1 MALIEEIFKLF
12 DEETRLNKIQG
23 RLSSGNL
30 EFKSDLLV
38 LDLIKVDGND
48 LLFKSGTGA
57 CRIKVDGEINLP
69 SLQAEETSVGIDYFF
84 WVAKTDFEATK
95 RTVTMSYLRRGRTER
110 KNEIDIAFGDEVMY
124 QMKVRDKVA
133 NIPSTL
139 SSRLAFGD
147 KLGQYLFIETFPNN
161 DRNFRIHGLAW
172 VCDVSIEDG
181 KWIITRLT
189 KKPFPKRFDD
199 YIALRVAFYNTIN
212 YVEKTMAREAFETIS
227 LRDRN
232 SGNTLLNLWE
242 DYNKMEQ
249 QQALELKDKI
259 GQLRYF
265 GADQRGNGVT
275 QIKLALTEEQEAL
288 FKERGHDILNAS
300 FSSQDFDGMIEFDS
314 YDRFSHVAVVLDDNY
329 PIKQGA
335 SGLLEVD
342 LRGNNTADKRRRM
355 ALSKFRNPPSIVIGN
370 LRLALEGD
378 ANKMFNRP
386 RKEKPITAKTRK
398 FMKEKFGIE
407 QLTPDQEKA
416 VDIAINTPDI
426 AVIQGP
432 PGTGKS
438 TVVSV
443 ITQRL
448 MEIAEKRDAL
458 DKLFLVSAFQHDTV
472 EHIASKIYTMGLP
485 TIKLGKEE
493 QGVRSE
499 EVFIKDLTRSIDNA
513 LNSLSPEVRNNRVSK
528 KLEALKAQLEK
539 EGNDAEVKKA
549 ISLLISENPVS
560 DDLFTRWQ
568 ELVREVNAD
577 ADAATKMI
585 AALRGLQT
593 DAGSYSDDGPMKIRR
608 LIRTGIGLTPEERE
622 FLDDAPDE
630 DEEVPAEFFVQLKAL
645 QEKYLTMIN
654 KSATSIEG
662 GDNLPLLLWM
672 QNAIEYFKEKEAKSY
687 DDTDTF
693 IAATL
698 EDIREEIYGNA
709 EHIREAIKQYSSSIA
724 ATNQFAG
731 SAEIRDELYQ
741 NVILEEAARSNPLD
755 LLIPLVKAS
764 ERIIMV
770 GDQRQLP
777 HLLEPKI
784 VDEIVN
790 GDVDKKEKYKESL
803 FGILFNS
810 LAEAKPVRRIT
821 LTNQFRMH
829 PVIGD
834 FISKVYYNGA
844 VKSDLVKVESKKH
857 NLSLPWAK
865 DKVAVLCHVPKAAGT
880 EYRKDTSKTR
890 RQEAQRIIRLLDELQ
905 TDPAFDN
912 LSIGVITFYSGQ
924 VDLINELAEKNGY
937 TEKQADGSYHTAIQ
951 YSRTQDGREKLRIGS
966 VDSFQGKEFDVVI
979 LSTVRSNEIAR
990 VEGNE
995 SKVFGFLTL
1004 ENRLNVA
1011 FSRAQKMIIL
1021 VGDKDMFEDEFAASY
1036 VNGLYTF
1043 CTELTKGEYGNRIQ

>member
-1 MALIEEIFKLF
+1 MAHIEEIFKLF
-12 DEETRLNKIQG
+12 DEETRLNKIKG
-23 RLSSGNL
+23 HLLNGKL

-38 LDLIKVDGND
+38 LDLVKIDGND
-48 LLFKSGTGA
+48 LLFKNGTTG
-57 CRIKVDGEINLP
+57 CRIKVDGEIDLP
-69 SLQAEETSVGIDYFF
+69 SLQADETSIGIDYFF
-84 WVAKTDFEATK
+84 WVAKKDYDASSK
-95 RTVTMSYLRRGRTER
+95 SVTMSYLRRGRTER

-124 QMKVRDKVA
+124 QMMVRDNVT
-133 NIPSTL
+133 NINKTL

-147 KLGQYLFIETFPNN
+147 KQGQYLFIETFPNV
-161 DRNFRIHGLAW
+161 DRNFRIHGLNW
-172 VCDVSIEDG
+172 IGDISVEDG
-181 KWIITRLT
+181 KWIITRLI

-199 YIALRVAFYNTIN
+199 YISLRVAFYNTIN
-212 YVEKTMAREAFETIS
+212 YLEKTMAREAFETIS

-242 DYNKMEQ
+242 EYNKMEYQ
-249 QQALELKDKI
+249 QVLELKDKL
-259 GQLRYF
+259 GQLKYSA
-265 GADQRGNGVT
+265 ADQRGNGIT
-275 QIKLALTEEQEAL
+275 QIKLELSEDQEIL

-300 FSSQDFDGMIEFDS
+300 FSSQEFDGMIEFES
-314 YDRFSHVAVVLDDNY
+314 YDKYSHVAMILDDNY
-329 PIKQGA
+329 PIKQGT
-335 SGLLEVD
+335 SGFLELD
-342 LRGNNTADKRRRM
+342 IRGNNTADKRRKM
-355 ALSKFRNPPSIVIGN
+355 ALGKFRNPSSIVVGN
-370 LRLALEGD
+370 LRLALEGE
-378 ANKMFNRP
+378 AEKMINRP
-386 RKEKPITAKTRK
+386 RKEKPITSKTRK

-407 QLTPDQEKA
+407 KLTPDQEKA

-499 EVFIKDLTRSIDNA
+499 EVFIKDLTKSIDNA
-513 LNSLSPEVRNNRVSK
+513 LSSLSPEVRNNRISK

-539 EGNDAEVKKA
+539 EGNDADIKKA
-549 ISLLISENPVS
+549 ISLIVSENQISE
-560 DDLFTRWQ
+560 DLYARWQ
-568 ELVREVNAD
+568 ELAREVNAD
-577 ADAATKMI
+577 TDSADKMI
-585 AALRGLQT
+585 TALRGLRT
-593 DAGSYSDDGPMKIRR
+593 DAASYSDDGPMKIRR
-608 LIRTGIGLTPEERE
+608 LIRTGIGLTPEERD
-622 FLDDAPDE
+622 FLDEAPDE
-630 DEEVPAEFFVQLKAL
+630 DEEVPIEFFIQLKAL
-645 QEKYLTMIN
+645 QDKYLTMIN
-654 KSATSIEG
+654 KSMTSIEG
-662 GDNLPLLLWM
+662 GDNIPLLLWIH
-672 QNAIEYFKEKEAKSY
+672 NAIEYFKEKEIKSY
-687 DDTDTF
+687 EDTDTF
-693 IAATL
+693 VAATL

-709 EHIREAIKQYSSSIA
+709 EHIRDAIKQYSSSIA

-731 SAEIRDELYQ
+731 SSEIREELYQ

-755 LLIPLVKAS
+755 LLIPMVKAS
-764 ERIIMV
+764 DRIIMV

-790 GDVDKKEKYKESL
+790 GDIEKKEKYKESL
-803 FGILFNS
+803 FGILFNNLS
-810 LAEAKPVRRIT
+810 EAKPVRRIT

-834 FISKVYYNGA
+834 FVSKVYYNGT
-844 VKSDLVKVESKKH
+844 VKSDLVNVESKKH
-857 NLSLPWAK
+857 NLSLQWAK

-880 EYRKDTSKTR
+880 EYRRDTSKIR
-890 RQEAQRIIRLLDELQ
+890 KEEALRIIRLLDELQ

-912 LSIGVITFYSGQ
+912 LSIGIITFYSAQ
-924 VDLINELAEKNGY
+924 VDLINELAEKKGY
-937 TEKQADGSYHTAIQ
+937 TEKLADGSYRTAIQ

-995 SKVFGFLTL
+995 AKVFGFLTL

-1021 VGDKDMFEDEFAASY
+1021 VGDKDMFEDEYAASY

-1043 CTELTKGEYGNRIQ
+1043 CTELTKREYGNRIQ

>member
-12 DEETRLNKIQG
+12 DEDTRLNKIQG
-23 RLSSGNL
+23 RLTSGDL
-30 EFKSDLLV
+30 DFKNDILV
-38 LDLIKVDGND
+38 LDLVKLDGNE
-48 LLFKSGTGA
+48 LLFKNGSGS
-57 CRIKVDGEINLP
+57 CRIRLDEELSLP

-84 WVAKTDFEATK
+84 WVAKPDFDAAK
-95 RTVTMSYLRRGRTER
+95 NGIKMSYLRRGRTER

-133 NIPSTL
+133 NIPFTL
-139 SSRLAFGD
+139 SNRLAFGD
-147 KLGQYLFIETFPNN
+147 KQGQYLFIETFPNS

-172 VCDVSIEDG
+172 QGDVSIEGG

-189 KKPFPKRFDD
+189 KKPFPKKFND
-199 YIALRVAFYNTIN
+199 YIALRVAFYNRIN
-212 YVEKTMAREAFETIS
+212 YVERTQAREAFETIS

-242 DYNKMEQ
+242 DYNRMEQ
-249 QQALELKDKI
+249 QQATDLKDKL
-259 GQLRYF
+259 GQLKYY

-275 QIKLALTEEQEAL
+275 YIKLELTEDQEAL
-288 FKERGHDILNAS
+288 FKERSHDILNAS
-300 FSSQDFDGMIEFDS
+300 FSSQDFDGMIEFNS
-314 YDRFSHVAVVLDDNY
+314 YDRYSHVAVVLDDNY
-329 PIKQGA
+329 PIRQGA
-335 SGLLEVD
+335 SGFLEVD
-342 LRGNNTADKRRRM
+342 LRGNNTADKRRRI

-378 ANKMFNRP
+378 ADKMFNRP
-386 RKEKPITAKTRK
+386 RKERPITDKTRK
-398 FMKEKFGIE
+398 FMKQKFGIE
-407 QLTPDQEKA
+407 KLTPDQEKA

-472 EHIASKIYTMGLP
+472 EHISSKIYTMGLP

-499 EVFIKDLTRSIDNA
+499 EVFIEEFKHSIDVA
-513 LNSLSPEVRNNRVSK
+513 LNSLSPEVKDNRASKRLK
-528 KLEALKAQLEK
+528 KLKARLEK
-539 EGNDAEVKKA
+539 EGNDAEIKKA
-549 ISLLISENPVS
+549 VSLLISENPVS
-560 DDLFTRWQ
+560 EDLYTRWQ
-568 ELVREVNAD
+568 ELIREVNAD
-577 ADAATKMI
+577 EDAALKMI
-585 AALRGLQT
+585 AALRGLQV
-593 DAGSYSDDGPMKIRR
+593 DAASYSDDGPMKIRR
-608 LIRTGIGLTPEERE
+608 LIRTGIGLTPEEKD

-654 KSATSIEG
+654 KSMTSIEG
-662 GDNLPLLLWM
+662 GDNIPLLLWI
-672 QNAIEYFKEKEAKSY
+672 QNAIDYYKEKEAKSY
-687 DDTDTF
+687 EDTDTF
-693 IAATL
+693 ITATL

-731 SAEIRDELYQ
+731 SVEICNELYQ

-755 LLIPLVKAS
+755 LLIPMVKAS

-865 DKVAVLCHVPKAAGT
+865 DKVAVLCNVPKAVGT

-890 RQEAQRIIRLLDELQ
+890 RQEALRIIRLLDELQ

-966 VDSFQGKEFDVVI
+966 VDSFQGKEFDIVI

-990 VEGNE
+990 VDGNE

-1011 FSRAQKMIIL
+1011 FSRAQKMIIV
-1021 VGDKDMFEDEFAASY
+1021 VGDKDMFEDEYAASY

-1043 CTELTKGEYGNRIQ
+1043 CNELTKGEYGNRIQ

>member
-1 MALIEEIFKLF
+1 MAHIEEIFKRF
-12 DEETRLNKIQG
+12 DEEARLNKIKG
-23 RLSSGNL
+23 HLLSGKL

-38 LDLIKVDGND
+38 LDLVKIDGND
-48 LLFKSGTGA
+48 LLFKNGPTG
-57 CRIKVDGEINLP
+57 CRIKVEGEINLP
-69 SLQAEETSVGIDYFF
+69 SLQADETSIGIDYFF
-84 WVAKTDFEATK
+84 WVNKNDYDASNKS
-95 RTVTMSYLRRGRTER
+95 VTMSYLRRGRTER
-110 KNEIDIAFGDEVMY
+110 KNEIDIAYGDEVMY
-124 QMKVRDKVA
+124 HMIVRDNVS
-133 NIPSTL
+133 NINKTL

-147 KLGQYLFIETFPNN
+147 KQGQYLFIETFPNV
-161 DRNFRIHGLAW
+161 DRNFRIHGLNW
-172 VCDVSIEDG
+172 VGDISVEDG
-181 KWIITRLT
+181 KWIITRLI

-199 YIALRVAFYNTIN
+199 YISLRVAFYNTIN
-212 YVEKTMAREAFETIS
+212 YLEKTMAREAFETIS

-242 DYNKMEQ
+242 EYNKMEYQ
-249 QQALELKDKI
+249 QVLELKDKL
-259 GQLRYF
+259 GQLKYF
-265 GADQRGNGVT
+265 DADQRGNGIT
-275 QIKLALTEEQEAL
+275 QLKLELSEEQKTL
-288 FKERGHDILNAS
+288 FKERSQEILNAS
-300 FSSQDFDGMIEFDS
+300 FSSQEFDGMIEFES
-314 YDRFSHVAVVLDDNY
+314 YDKNSHVAIILDDNY
-329 PIKQGA
+329 PIKQGT
-335 SGLLEVD
+335 SGFLELD
-342 LRGNNTADKRRRM
+342 IRGNNTADKRRKK
-355 ALSKFRNPPSIVIGN
+355 ALDKFRGPSSIVVGN
-370 LRLALEGD
+370 LRLALEGE
-378 ANKMFNRP
+378 AENMINRP
-386 RKEKPITAKTRK
+386 RKEKPITAKTKK

-407 QLTPDQEKA
+407 KLTPDQEKA

-499 EVFIKDLTRSIDNA
+499 EVFIKDLTKSIDNA
-513 LNSLSPEVRNNRVSK
+513 LSSLSPEVRNNRISK

-539 EGNDAEVKKA
+539 EGNDADIKKA
-549 ISLLISENPVS
+549 ISLIVSENQISE
-560 DDLFTRWQ
+560 DLYARWQ
-568 ELVREVNAD
+568 ELAREVNAD
-577 ADAATKMI
+577 TDSADKMI
-585 AALRGLQT
+585 TALRGLRT
-593 DAGSYSDDGPMKIRR
+593 DAASYSDDGPMKIRR
-608 LIRTGIGLTPEERE
+608 LIHTGIGLTPEERD
-622 FLDDAPDE
+622 FLDEAPDE
-630 DEEVPAEFFVQLKAL
+630 DEEVSIEFFIQLKAL

-654 KSATSIEG
+654 KSMTSIEG
-662 GDNLPLLLWM
+662 GDNIPLLFWLHS
-672 QNAIEYFKEKEAKSY
+672 AIEYFKEKEVKSY
-687 DDTDTF
+687 EDTDTF
-693 IAATL
+693 VAATL

-709 EHIREAIKQYSSSIA
+709 EHIRDAIKQYSSSIA

-731 SAEIRDELYQ
+731 SAEIREELYQ

-755 LLIPLVKAS
+755 LLIPMVKAS
-764 ERIIMV
+764 DRIIMV

-790 GDVDKKEKYKESL
+790 GDIEKKEKYKESL
-803 FGILFNS
+803 FGILFNNLS
-810 LAEAKPVRRIT
+810 EAKPVRRIT

-834 FISKVYYNGA
+834 FVSKVYYNGT
-844 VKSDLVKVESKKH
+844 VKSDLVNVESKKH

-880 EYRKDTSKTR
+880 EYRRDTSKIR
-890 RQEAQRIIRLLDELQ
+890 KEEAQRIVRLLDEMQ

-912 LSIGVITFYSGQ
+912 LSIGVITFYSAQ
-924 VDLINELAEKNGY
+924 VDLINELAEKKGY
-937 TEKQADGSYHTAIQ
+937 TEKLADGSYRTSIQ

-995 SKVFGFLTL
+995 AKVFGFLTL

-1021 VGDKDMFEDEFAASY
+1021 VGDKDMFEDEYAASY

-1043 CTELTKGEYGNRIQ
+1043 CTELTQREYGNRIQ